1 MPRLL
6 NTPSPII
13 CIRIPPAFMHRP
25 YVKLTHNG
33 HGLRLGYG
41 VECGRLA
48 GHLAP
53 IKSGTLEG
61 NAAQEN
67 LGVRGVTQL

>member
-1 MPRLL
+1 
-6 NTPSPII
+6 
-13 CIRIPPAFMHRP
+13 MHRP

-53 IKSGTLEG
+53 IKSGTLQG